1 MENLYF
7 ATSEFERALSFSAM
21 VKDRFSDQLYAAIY
35 QYAKLHNTE
44 LQSVTLTKV
53 IVTALEREAVYAN
66 VLFSCNVGEQKRVIP
81 ASYIIDCF
89 FSTSDEFSQ
98 IHIRCTTPA
107 WPNRVEESVLPDTL
121 VPYIPKDQ
129 METVA
134 KSILK
139 ELFPTA
145 LRNAVPVSAMSIA
158 LKLGLRV
165 EYACVDLRDETLGMI
180 FFEDS
185 TIAVYDMIE
194 EISRI
199 INVKRGTILINRRPD
214 GKFDPRITNNTIL
227 HECIHWILHKPA
239 YLLHKANDPKLNAFA
254 CRRSSSVQRNET
266 WSAYDWMEWQANS
279 LAPRLLMPEWST
291 RMQVDQMLRR
301 METVPPKLRMDRIIE
316 KLSSYY
322 EVSRTLARIRLIEL
336 GYKDAELGY
345 TAPAHYEID
354 FQDAVQEYA
363 QNEAFRKT
371 LNSGAYAYVDQRF
384 CIRDK
389 RYIHRADDG
398 VLHLTEYAKAH
409 EAECCLAFDY
419 RRHAGWIPGGMQR
432 DRKQTPQFVES
443 AFTPHQ
449 FTQTVQGVTS
459 SLKSLP
465 LTFGETL
472 EAHMQRKGM
481 TQEQLAENSLLAVR
495 SIRSYRSTEM
505 PPIGLSRVV
514 ALCIGLKLHPLFCFD
529 LVRKA
534 GYRFGLTEEHVA
546 YQILLGSMTHS
557 SIYECN
563 EFLRAAGIQPLGKE
577 D

>member
-7 ATSEFERALSFSAM
+7 ATSEAARALSFAAM
-21 VKDRFSDQLYAAIY
+21 VRDRFSDELHAEIHR
-35 QYAKLHNTE
+35 YAKLQNIE
-44 LQSVTLTKV
+44 LQSVTLTEV

-66 VLFSCNVGEQKRVIP
+66 VMFSCTTGEQERVIH
-81 ASYIIDCF
+81 ASYVIDCF
-89 FSTSDEFSQ
+89 FSTSDNFSQ
-98 IHIRCTTPA
+98 VHIRCTTPS
-107 WPNRVEESVLPDTL
+107 WPNRAEEAVLPDTL
-121 VPYIPKDQ
+121 VPHIPKDQ

-139 ELFPTA
+139 ELYPTA
-145 LRNAVPVSAMSIA
+145 LRNAIPVSAMSIA
-158 LKLGLRV
+158 LRLGLRV
-165 EYACVDLRDETLGMI
+165 EYACVDQRDETLGMI

-185 TIAVYDMIE
+185 TIAVYDTIE
-194 EISRI
+194 EMSRI
-199 INVKRGTILINRRPD
+199 LNVKRGTILINRRPD
-214 GKFDPRITNNTIL
+214 GKIDSRVTNNTIL

-239 YLLHKANDPKLNAFA
+239 YLLHKANDPRLNAFA

-266 WSAYDWMEWQANS
+266 WTAYDWMEWQANS

-301 METVPPKLRMDRIIE
+301 METVPPKLRMDRIVE
-316 KLSSYY
+316 KLSTYY
-322 EVSRTLARIRLIEL
+322 EVSRSLARIRLIEL

-345 TAPAHYEID
+345 TSPVHYEIE
-354 FQDAVQEYA
+354 FQDAVREYS
-363 QNEAFRKT
+363 QNEAIRKT

-384 CIRDK
+384 CVRDK
-389 RYIHRADDG
+389 RYIERAEDG
-398 VLHLTEYAKAH
+398 VLHLTDYAKAH

-419 RRHAGWIPGGMQR
+419 RRHAGWIPGGMLR
-432 DRKQTPQFVES
+432 DRKQIPQFVES

-459 SLKSLP
+459 ALKNLP

-472 EAHMQRKGM
+472 AAHMQRKSM
-481 TQEQLAENSLLAVR
+481 TQEQLAEYSLTAIR
-495 SIRSYRSTEM
+495 TIRSYCSTET
-505 PPIGLSRVV
+505 PSIGLPRVV
-514 ALCIGLKLHPLFCFD
+514 AVCIGLKLHPLFCFD

-534 GYRFGLTEEHVA
+534 GYQFCLTEEHVA

-563 EFLRAAGIQPLGKE
+563 EFLRDAGIQPLGKE
-577 D
+577 E

>member
-1 MENLYF
+1 MENVFF
-7 ATSEFERALSFSAM
+7 AAGEESRALSFAAM
-21 VKDRFSDQLYAAIY
+21 VKDRFFDQLHAAIH
-35 QYAKLHNTE
+35 QYAKLQNIE
-44 LQSVTLTKV
+44 LQSVTLTEV

-66 VLFSCNVGEQKRVIP
+66 VIFSCTVGEQERVIP
-81 ASYIIDCF
+81 ASYVIDCF
-89 FSTSDEFSQ
+89 FSTSDGFSQ

-107 WPNRVEESVLPDTL
+107 WPNRSEQAVLPDTL
-121 VPYIPKDQ
+121 VPLIPKDQ

-139 ELFPTA
+139 ELYPTA
-145 LRNAVPVSAMSIA
+145 LRNAVPVSAMGIA

-185 TIAVYDMIE
+185 TIAVYDTIE

-214 GKFDPRITNNTIL
+214 GKFDQRVTNNTIL

-291 RMQVDQMLRR
+291 RMQTDQMLRR
-301 METVPPKLRMDRIIE
+301 MEKLDPKFRMDRIVE

-322 EVSRTLARIRLIEL
+322 GVSRTLARIRLIEL

-345 TAPAHYEID
+345 IAPVHYEIE
-354 FQDAVQEYA
+354 FQDAVQEFA

-371 LNSGAYAYVDQRF
+371 LSSGAYAYVDQRF

-389 RYIHRADDG
+389 KYIERAEDG

-419 RRHAGWIPGGMQR
+419 RRHAGWIPGGMLR

-443 AFTPHQ
+443 AFTPHK

-459 SLKSLP
+459 AMKSLP

-472 EAHMQRKGM
+472 EAHMQRKSI
-481 TQEQLAENSLLAVR
+481 TQEQLAEYSLIAPR
-495 SIRSYRSTEM
+495 TIRSYCSTET
-505 PPIGLSRVV
+505 PSIGLPRVV
-514 ALCIGLKLHPLFCFD
+514 AVCIGLKLHPLFCFD

-534 GYRFGLTEEHVA
+534 GHRFCLTEEHIA

-563 EFLRAAGIQPLGKE
+563 EFLRDAGIQPLGKE
-577 D
+577 E

>member
-1 MENLYF
+1 MENVF
-7 ATSEFERALSFSAM
+7 SATSEESRALSFAAM
-21 VKDRFSDQLYAAIY
+21 VKDRFSDQLHEAIH
-35 QYAKLHNTE
+35 QYAQWHKVE
-44 LQSVTLTKV
+44 LQSVTLTEV

-66 VLFSCNVGEQKRVIP
+66 VMFSCAVGEQERVIP
-81 ASYIIDCF
+81 TSYEIDCF
-89 FSTSDEFSQ
+89 FSTSDGFSE
-98 IHIRCTTPA
+98 IHIRCITPS
-107 WPNRVEESVLPDTL
+107 WPNRVEQAALPDTL
-121 VPYIPKDQ
+121 VPHIPKDQ

-139 ELFPTA
+139 ELYPTA
-145 LRNAVPVSAMSIA
+145 LRNAIPVSAMSIA

-254 CRRSSSVQRNET
+254 CRRFSSVQRNET

-345 TAPAHYEID
+345 TSPAHYEID

-363 QNEAFRKT
+363 QNDPFRKT
-371 LNSGAYAYVDQRF
+371 LSTGAYAYVEQRF

-459 SLKSLP
+459 ALKNLP

-481 TQEQLAENSLLAVR
+481 TQ
-495 SIRSYRSTEM
+495 
-505 PPIGLSRVV
+505 
-514 ALCIGLKLHPLFCFD
+514 
-529 LVRKA
+529 
-534 GYRFGLTEEHVA
+534 
-546 YQILLGSMTHS
+546 
-557 SIYECN
+557 
-563 EFLRAAGIQPLGKE
+563 
-577 D
+577 

>member
-1 MENLYF
+1 MENVF
-7 ATSEFERALSFSAM
+7 IAASEFDRALSFSAM

-35 QYAKLHNTE
+35 QYAKWQNTE
-44 LQSVTLTKV
+44 LQSVTLKEVV
-53 IVTALEREAVYAN
+53 ITALEREAVYAN
-66 VLFSCNVGEQKRVIP
+66 VLFSCTTGEQERVIP
-81 ASYIIDCF
+81 ASYIVDCF
-89 FSTSDEFSQ
+89 FSTNDNFSQ
-98 IHIRCTTPA
+98 VHIRCTTPT
-107 WPNRVEESVLPDTL
+107 WPNRAEQAVLPDTL
-121 VPYIPKDQ
+121 VPHIPKDQ

-134 KSILK
+134 KSMLK
-139 ELFPTA
+139 ELYPTA
-145 LRNAVPVSAMSIA
+145 LRNAIPVSAMSIA

-185 TIAVYDMIE
+185 TIAVYDTIE

-214 GKFDPRITNNTIL
+214 GRFDPRITNNTIL
-227 HECIHWILHKPA
+227 HECIHWIMHKPA
-239 YLLHKANDPKLNAFA
+239 YLLHKANDSRLNAFA
-254 CRRSSSVQRNET
+254 CRRSSSVQRNDT

-301 METVPPKLRMDRIIE
+301 MEKVPPKSRMNLIIE
-316 KLSSYY
+316 KLSNYY
-322 EVSRTLARIRLIEL
+322 EVSRSLARIRLIEL

-345 TAPAHYEID
+345 TAPLHYEIE

-371 LNSGAYAYVDQRF
+371 LSSGAYAYVDQRF

-389 RYIHRADDG
+389 RYIERADNG

-419 RRHAGWIPGGMQR
+419 RRHAGWIPGGMLR
-432 DRKQTPQFVES
+432 DRKQTPQFAGAVFDIQH
-443 AFTPHQ
+443 FTR
-449 FTQTVQGVTS
+449 
-459 SLKSLP
+459 SLHDVSHSLNGLP
-465 LTFGETL
+465 DSFGATL

-481 TQEQLAENSLLAVR
+481 TQEQLAETSLIAVR
-495 SIRSYRSTEM
+495 SIRTYRGTEY
-505 PPIGLSRVV
+505 PFITLPRVV
-514 ALCIGLKLHPLFCFD
+514 ALCVGLKLHPILAAD

-534 GYRFGLTEEHVA
+534 GLCFNQSDEHLA
-546 YQILLGSMTHS
+546 YQILLGAMTHN

-563 EFLRAAGIQPLGKE
+563 EYLRAAGIPPLGKE
-577 D
+577 E

>member
-7 ATSEFERALSFSAM
+7 AASEDARALSFAAL
-21 VKDRFSDQLYAAIY
+21 VKDRFSDQLQAEIHR
-35 QYAKLHNTE
+35 YAKLQNTE
-44 LQSVTLTKV
+44 LQNVALSEV
-53 IVTALEREAVYAN
+53 IVTALEREVVYAN
-66 VLFSCNVGEQKRVIP
+66 VMFSCTVGEQERVVR

-89 FSTSDEFSQ
+89 FSTSDGFSQ

-139 ELFPTA
+139 ELYPTA
-145 LRNAVPVSAMSIA
+145 LRNAVPVSAIGIA

-185 TIAVYDMIE
+185 TVATYDPIE
-194 EISRI
+194 GMSRI
-199 INVKRGTILINRRPD
+199 LNVKRGTILINRRPD
-214 GKFDPRITNNTIL
+214 DKIDPRVNNNTIL

-239 YLLHKANDPKLNAFA
+239 YLLHKANNPKLNAFA

-266 WSAYDWMEWQANS
+266 WTAFDWMEWQANS

-291 RMQVDQMLRR
+291 RMQTDQMLRR

-316 KLSSYY
+316 KLSGYY

-336 GYKDAELGY
+336 GYEDAKLGY
-345 TAPAHYEID
+345 IAPVHYEID
-354 FQDAVQEYA
+354 FQDAVREYG

-371 LNSGAYAYVDQRF
+371 LESGAYAYVDQRF
-384 CIRDK
+384 CLRDK
-389 RYIHRADDG
+389 RYIARSDDG
-398 VLHLTEYAKAH
+398 VLHLTDYAKAH

-432 DRKQTPQFVES
+432 DRKQTAQFVE
-443 AFTPHQ
+443 AAITPQQ
-449 FTQTVQGVTS
+449 FSKSVQDVSGV
-459 SLKSLP
+459 LHSLP
-465 LTFGETL
+465 LTFGATL

-481 TQEQLAENSLLAVR
+481 TQEQLAEYSLLAVR
-495 SIRSYRSTEM
+495 TIRSYRNTEM
-505 PPIGLSRVV
+505 PSIGLSRVV

-563 EFLRAAGIQPLGKE
+563 EYLRAAGIQPLGKE
-577 D
+577 E

>member
-7 ATSEFERALSFSAM
+7 AASEDARALSFADL
-21 VKDRFSDQLYAAIY
+21 VKDRFSDQLHAEIHR
-35 QYAKLHNTE
+35 YAKLQNTE
-44 LQSVTLTKV
+44 LQNVALSEV

-66 VLFSCNVGEQKRVIP
+66 VMLSCTVGEQERVVR

-89 FSTSDEFSQ
+89 FSTSDGFSQ

-107 WPNRVEESVLPDTL
+107 WPNRAEKAVLPDTL
-121 VPYIPKDQ
+121 VPHLPKDQ

-134 KSILK
+134 RSILK
-139 ELFPTA
+139 ELYPTA
-145 LRNAVPVSAMSIA
+145 LRNAISVSAMGIA

-185 TIAVYDMIE
+185 TIAVYDTIE

-199 INVKRGTILINRRPD
+199 MNVKRGTILINRRSD
-214 GKFDPRITNNTIL
+214 GKFDPRVNNNTIL

-239 YLLHKANDPKLNAFA
+239 YLLQKAYDPRLSAIA
-254 CRRSSSVQRNET
+254 CRRFSSVQRNDT
-266 WSAYDWMEWQANS
+266 WTAFDWMEWQANS

-291 RMQVDQMLRR
+291 RMQTDQMLRR

-316 KLSSYY
+316 KLSGYY

-336 GYKDAELGY
+336 GYEDAKLGY
-345 TAPAHYEID
+345 IAPVQYEIE
-354 FQDAVQEYA
+354 FQEAIREYG

-371 LNSGAYAYVDQRF
+371 LESGAYAYVDQRY

-389 RYIHRADDG
+389 RYIARADDG
-398 VLHLTEYAKAH
+398 ILHLTDYAKAH

-432 DRKQTPQFVES
+432 DRKQTAKYVE
-443 AFTPHQ
+443 AAIDIQRLTKT
-449 FTQTVQGVTS
+449 TQDVSHVLNG
-459 SLKSLP
+459 LP
-465 LTFGETL
+465 GSFGATL
-472 EAHMQRKGM
+472 EAHIQRRGM
-481 TQEQLAENSLLAVR
+481 TQEQLAEGSLITDR
-495 SIRSYRSTEM
+495 RIRTYCM
-505 PPIGLSRVV
+505 NDQMVPLQRVV
-514 ALCIGLKLHPLFCFD
+514 ALCIGLKLHPILSLD
-529 LVRKA
+529 LVKKA
-534 GYRFGLTEEHVA
+534 GYLFNQTPEHVA
-546 YQILLGSMTHS
+546 YQMILVAMTHN

-563 EFLRAAGIQPLGKE
+563 EYLKTLGLKPIGKE
-577 D
+577 E